1 MVAVWDR
8 IFTASLAAYSL
19 SLVIFLLG
27 NYVLDQNP
35 MTMTGIALM
44 GVTAVAM
51 GISGFVLVMNLKIR
65 G

>member
-44 GVTAVAM
+44 GVTAVIM

>member
-1 MVAVWDR
+1 MWDR

-27 NYVLDQNP
+27 NYVLGQNP

>member
-1 MVAVWDR
+1 VWDR

>member
-1 MVAVWDR
+1 MWDR

-44 GVTAVAM
+44 GVTAVIM

>member
-1 MVAVWDR
+1 MWDR